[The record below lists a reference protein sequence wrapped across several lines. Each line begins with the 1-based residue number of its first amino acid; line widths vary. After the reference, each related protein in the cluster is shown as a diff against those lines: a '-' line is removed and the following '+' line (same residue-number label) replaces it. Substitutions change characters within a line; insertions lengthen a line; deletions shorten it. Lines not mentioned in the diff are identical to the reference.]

1 MSGRWPRSGEGAAAD
16 PTVERER
23 RAHLRLRCHESV
35 AVSEGVE
42 HALTKVVS
50 EEGGGV
56 LRSVCFVGGQ
66 VEKVEGELGV
76 VELFDAGQKRH
87 VETGEFERGLG
98 KRKPR
103 ALRRWRA
110 QCSCP

>member
-1 MSGRWPRSGEGAAAD
+1 M
-16 PTVERER
+16 
-23 RAHLRLRCHESV
+23 
-35 AVSEGVE
+35 SEGIQ

-50 EEGGGV
+50 EEDGGV
-56 LRSVCFVGGQ
+56 LRGVCFVGGQ
-66 VEKVEGELGV
+66 VEKVEDKLGV

-87 VETGEFERGLG
+87 VEAGEFERGLG

-103 ALRRWRA
+103 ALRQWRV

>member
-1 MSGRWPRSGEGAAAD
+1 M
-16 PTVERER
+16 
-23 RAHLRLRCHESV
+23 
-35 AVSEGVE
+35 SEGVQ

-50 EEGGGV
+50 EEDRGV
-56 LRSVCFVGGQ
+56 LRGVCFVGGQ
-66 VEKVEGELGV
+66 VEKVEGKLGI

-103 ALRRWRA
+103 ALRRWREK
-110 QCSCP
+110 CSCP

>member
-1 MSGRWPRSGEGAAAD
+1 M
-16 PTVERER
+16 ERER
-23 RAHLRLRCHESV
+23 QAHLRLRCHESV

-50 EEGGGV
+50 EEGRGV
-56 LRSVCFVGGQ
+56 FGSVCFVGGQ
-66 VEKVEGELGV
+66 VEKVEGELGI

-87 VETGEFERGLG
+87 VETSELERSLG
-98 KRKPR
+98 KRKPT

-110 QCSCP
+110 KCSCP

>member
-1 MSGRWPRSGEGAAAD
+1 M
-16 PTVERER
+16 ERER
-23 RAHLRLRCHESV
+23 RAHLRLHGHESV

-50 EEGGGV
+50 EEGGRV
-56 LRSVCFVGGQ
+56 LRGVCFVGGQ
-66 VEKVEGELGV
+66 VEKIEGELGV
-76 VELFDAGQKRH
+76 VELLDTGQKRH
-87 VETGEFERGLG
+87 VETSEFERGLG
-98 KRKPR
+98 KRKPT

>member
-1 MSGRWPRSGEGAAAD
+1 M
-16 PTVERER
+16 ERER
-23 RAHLRLRCHESV
+23 RAHLRLHGHESI
-35 AVSEGVE
+35 AVREGIQ

-56 LRSVCFVGGQ
+56 LRGVCFVGRE
-66 VEKVEGELGV
+66 VEKIEGKLRV

-87 VETGEFERGLG
+87 VETGEFERSLG
-98 KRKPR
+98 KRKPT

>member
-1 MSGRWPRSGEGAAAD
+1 M
-16 PTVERER
+16 
-23 RAHLRLRCHESV
+23 
-35 AVSEGVE
+35 SEGIE
-42 HALTKVVS
+42 HALTEVVS

-56 LRSVCFVGGQ
+56 LCGVCFVGGQ

-87 VETGEFERGLG
+87 VETGEFECGLG

-103 ALRRWRA
+103 ALRRWRV

>member
-1 MSGRWPRSGEGAAAD
+1 MGEG
-16 PTVERER
+16 VQ
-23 RAHLRLRCHESV
+23 
-35 AVSEGVE
+35 

-66 VEKVEGELGV
+66 VEKVEGKLGV

-87 VETGEFERGLG
+87 VEAGEFERGLG
-98 KRKPR
+98 KRKPT
-103 ALRRWRA
+103 AFRRWRV
-110 QCSCP
+110 QCSFP

>member
-1 MSGRWPRSGEGAAAD
+1 M
-16 PTVERER
+16 ERER
-23 RAHLRLRCHESV
+23 RAHLRLRGHESI

-50 EEGGGV
+50 EEGRGV
-56 LRSVCFVGGQ
+56 LRGVCFVGRE

-87 VETGEFERGLG
+87 VETGELERRLG
-98 KRKPR
+98 KRKPT

>member
-1 MSGRWPRSGEGAAAD
+1 M
-16 PTVERER
+16 ERER
-23 RAHLRLRCHESV
+23 RAHLRLRGHESV
-35 AVSEGVE
+35 AVGEGVQ

-56 LRSVCFVGGQ
+56 LCGVRFVGGQ
-66 VEKVEGELGV
+66 VEKIEGELGV
-76 VELFDAGQKRH
+76 VELLDAGQKRH

>member
-1 MSGRWPRSGEGAAAD
+1 M
-16 PTVERER
+16 
-23 RAHLRLRCHESV
+23 
-35 AVSEGVE
+35 SEGIQ

-50 EEGGGV
+50 EEGRGV
-56 LRSVCFVGGQ
+56 LRGVCFVGRE
-66 VEKVEGELGV
+66 VEKVESELGV

-87 VETGEFERGLG
+87 VETGELERGLG
-98 KRKPR
+98 KRKPT

>member
-1 MSGRWPRSGEGAAAD
+1 M
-16 PTVERER
+16 
-23 RAHLRLRCHESV
+23 
-35 AVSEGVE
+35 SEGVE

-50 EEGGGV
+50 EEDRGV
-56 LRSVCFVGGQ
+56 LRGVCFVGGQ
-66 VEKVEGELGV
+66 VEKVEDKLGV

-87 VETGEFERGLG
+87 VEAGEFERGLG
-98 KRKPR
+98 KRKPT

>member
-1 MSGRWPRSGEGAAAD
+1 M
-16 PTVERER
+16 ERER
-23 RAHLRLRCHESV
+23 RAHLRLRGHESI

-42 HALTKVVS
+42 HALTEVVS

-56 LRSVCFVGGQ
+56 LRGVCFVGGQ
-66 VEKVEGELGV
+66 VEKIEGELGV
-76 VELFDAGQKRH
+76 VELLDAGQKRH
-87 VETGEFERGLG
+87 VETGELERGLG
-98 KRKPR
+98 KRKPT

>member
-1 MSGRWPRSGEGAAAD
+1 M
-16 PTVERER
+16 
-23 RAHLRLRCHESV
+23 
-35 AVSEGVE
+35 SEGVE

-50 EEGGGV
+50 EEDRRV
-56 LRSVCFVGGQ
+56 LRGVCFVGGQ
-66 VEKVEGELGV
+66 VEKVEGKLGV
-76 VELFDAGQKRH
+76 VELLDAGQKRH

>member
-1 MSGRWPRSGEGAAAD
+1 M
-16 PTVERER
+16 ERER
-23 RAHLRLRCHESV
+23 RAHLRLHGHESI

-50 EEGGGV
+50 EEGRGV
-56 LRSVCFVGGQ
+56 FGSVCFVGGQ
-66 VEKVEGELGV
+66 VEKVEGELGI

-87 VETGEFERGLG
+87 VETGELERGLG
-98 KRKPR
+98 KRAAR

>member
-1 MSGRWPRSGEGAAAD
+1 M
-16 PTVERER
+16 
-23 RAHLRLRCHESV
+23 
-35 AVSEGVE
+35 SEGIQY
-42 HALTKVVS
+42 ALTKVVS
-50 EEGGGV
+50 EEGRGV
-56 LRSVCFVGGQ
+56 LRGVRFVGRQ

-87 VETGEFERGLG
+87 VEAGEFERGLG
-98 KRKPR
+98 KRKPT

>member
-1 MSGRWPRSGEGAAAD
+1 M
-16 PTVERER
+16 
-23 RAHLRLRCHESV
+23 
-35 AVSEGVE
+35 SEGVE

-50 EEGGGV
+50 EEDGRV
-56 LRSVCFVGGQ
+56 LRGVCFVGGQ
-66 VEKVEGELGV
+66 VEKIEGELGV

-87 VETGEFERGLG
+87 VETSELERGLG
-98 KRKPR
+98 KRKPT

>member
-1 MSGRWPRSGEGAAAD
+1 M
-16 PTVERER
+16 
-23 RAHLRLRCHESV
+23 
-35 AVSEGVE
+35 SEGVE

-50 EEGGGV
+50 EEDGGV
-56 LRSVCFVGGQ
+56 LRGVCFVGRE
-66 VEKVEGELGV
+66 VEKVESELGV

-87 VETGEFERGLG
+87 VETGELERGLG
-98 KRKPR
+98 KRKPT

>member
-1 MSGRWPRSGEGAAAD
+1 M
-16 PTVERER
+16 
-23 RAHLRLRCHESV
+23 
-35 AVSEGVE
+35 SEGIQY
-42 HALTKVVS
+42 ALTKVVS
-50 EEGGGV
+50 EEGRGV
-56 LRSVCFVGGQ
+56 LRGVRFVGRQ

-87 VETGEFERGLG
+87 VEAGEFERGLG
-98 KRKPR
+98 KRAAT

>member
-1 MSGRWPRSGEGAAAD
+1 M
-16 PTVERER
+16 
-23 RAHLRLRCHESV
+23 
-35 AVSEGVE
+35 SEGIQ

-50 EEGGGV
+50 EEDGGV
-56 LRSVCFVGGQ
+56 LRGVCFVGGQ

-87 VETGEFERGLG
+87 VEAGEFERGLG

-103 ALRRWRA
+103 ALRQWRV

>member
-1 MSGRWPRSGEGAAAD
+1 M
-16 PTVERER
+16 ERER
-23 RAHLRLRCHESV
+23 RAHLRLRGHESV

-42 HALTKVVS
+42 HALTEVVS
-50 EEGGGV
+50 EEGRGV
-56 LRSVCFVGGQ
+56 LRGVCFVGGQ
-66 VEKVEGELGV
+66 VEKIEGELGV

-87 VETGEFERGLG
+87 VEAGEFERGLG
-98 KRKPR
+98 KRAAR

>member
-1 MSGRWPRSGEGAAAD
+1 M
-16 PTVERER
+16 ERER
-23 RAHLRLRCHESV
+23 RAHIRLHGHESV

-42 HALTKVVS
+42 HALAEVVS

-56 LRSVCFVGGQ
+56 LRGVCFVGRQ
-66 VEKVEGELGV
+66 VEKIKGKLGI

-87 VETGEFERGLG
+87 VEAGELERGLG
-98 KRKPR
+98 KRKPT